1 VRCARRIRR
10 IRSGFSVNSRAS
22 RRLCHES
29 TAKDHRLHRNQ
40 RRRLHRQAR
49 RRCRMAKS
57 PTAHSRLRHARV
69 LPLRSTPSCGD
80 ARPTTGVL
88 PIPRRKVRKAGCST
102 GSSPTKCS
110 SYVLKNITRMLRPF
124 ISEPR
129 RDRGPADNCAVA
141 SKTATRSTWLPGRN
155 VCREKRVDD
164 IPLSIFGGDQM
175 KPRSICLKDYDRN
188 RRLSRAS
195 TGQPRKE

>member
-1 VRCARRIRR
+1 
-10 IRSGFSVNSRAS
+10 
-22 RRLCHES
+22 
-29 TAKDHRLHRNQ
+29 
-40 RRRLHRQAR
+40 
-49 RRCRMAKS
+49 MAKS
-57 PTAHSRLRHARV
+57 PASHSRLRHARV